1 MNDSDYEKIVSRT
14 ILDPPEVRVSLE
26 SNIVTLLHQI
36 SHHGR
41 QMFIEGLGRDKLSLS
56 HWMILE
62 ELAEGQHGRTM
73 RELTE
78 VLAIAPSSVTG
89 LVDNLVERMTMERI
103 SDPDDRRIVRVRLT
117 SKGLEYV
124 TAIRAHLMG
133 QYRMA
138 MDGMDQTELTLLERM
153 YSKMLNTMLE
163 YRQNTDKRRNVDG
176 KEGVL

>member
-1 MNDSDYEKIVSRT
+1 MNDSDYEKIVTRT
-14 ILDPPEVRVSLE
+14 ILDPPEPRGALE

-62 ELAEGQHGRTM
+62 ELSEAAKTM

-78 VLAIAPSSVTG
+78 VLAMPPSSLTG
-89 LVDNLVERMTMERI
+89 LVDGLVERQTIERF

-117 SKGLEYV
+117 QTGFDYV
-124 TAIRAHLMG
+124 AQIRTHLMN
-133 QYRMA
+133 QYHMA
-138 MDGMDQTELTLLERM
+138 MHDLDQTELLLLERM
-153 YSKMLNTMLE
+153 YQTMLNRMLE
-163 YRQNTDKRRNVDG
+163 YRQSTDKRRNA
-176 KEGVL
+176 E

>member
-14 ILDPPEVRVSLE
+14 TLDPPDQRVSLE

-56 HWMILE
+56 HWMILD
-62 ELAEGQHGRTM
+62 ELADSQHGKTM

-78 VLAIAPSSVTG
+78 ILALPPSSMTG
-89 LVDNLVERMTMERI
+89 LVDALVERQTLERI
-103 SDPDDRRIVRVRLT
+103 SDPDDRRIVRVQLT
-117 SKGLEYV
+117 QTGLEYV
-124 TAIRAHLMG
+124 RQIRTHLMN

-138 MDGMDQTELTLLERM
+138 MDGMQQSELISLERM
-153 YSKMLNTMLE
+153 YQTILNRMLE
-163 YRQNTDKRRNVDG
+163 YRKVSQK
-176 KEGVL
+176 

>member
-1 MNDSDYEKIVSRT
+1 MNDSDYEKIENRT
-14 ILDPPEVRVSLE
+14 ILDPPETRGALE

-62 ELAEGQHGRTM
+62 ELSEGAKTM

-78 VLAIAPSSVTG
+78 LLAMPPSSLTG
-89 LVDNLVERMTMERI
+89 LVDGLVERQTIERI

-117 SKGLEYV
+117 QTGVDYV
-124 TAIRAHLMG
+124 AQIRTHLMN
-133 QYRMA
+133 QYHMA
-138 MDGMDQTELTLLERM
+138 MHDLDQTELQLLERM
-153 YSKMLNTMLE
+153 YQTMLNQMLE
-163 YRQNTDKRRNVDG
+163 YRQKTQR
-176 KEGVL
+176 